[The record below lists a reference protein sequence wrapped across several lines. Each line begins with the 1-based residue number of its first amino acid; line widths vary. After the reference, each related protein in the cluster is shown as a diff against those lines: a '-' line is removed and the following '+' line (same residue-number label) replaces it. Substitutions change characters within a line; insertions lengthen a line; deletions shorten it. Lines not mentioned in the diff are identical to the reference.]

1 MPELSIQQAEALIEA
16 NSILCPPIK
25 SGYLGDLPQSV
36 VLYIETAHHL
46 QANQMIAKNLE
57 IIQKIYAIHDQTFLY
72 LPQLLQDGADVFR
85 YVYPGLP
92 IDQSV
97 TPENITATVTAKLLA
112 ELNISPEIQGPMLL
126 TYSNKY
132 GNNSSNW
139 VITHIKGKIS
149 VQQFFQTPATVYE
162 HYNYNNVK
170 YSRVLG
176 DYSPGNNSTDP
187 EERFDAEV
195 NRIVS
200 EIDERIRFLKEK
212 GLFRI
217 LSDTIA
223 PMLTPKLSRL
233 CVTEDFRIHLPDYD
247 DMEIILNPLSKA
259 VYFLFLRHPE
269 GIFLKN
275 LPRYRDELTQIYRLL
290 SNRENLQHMDESIRK
305 LTDPSDNSIYE
316 KCSRIKRAFIEK
328 FSAELAQHYYVDGHL
343 KRPKHISLP
352 TGMISLPDALKNI
365 KTLITQEDY
374 MVMNLAEILKNIGI
388 GEK

>member
-1 MPELSIQQAEALIEA
+1 
-16 NSILCPPIK
+16 
-25 SGYLGDLPQSV
+25 
-36 VLYIETAHHL
+36 
-46 QANQMIAKNLE
+46 
-57 IIQKIYAIHDQTFLY
+57 
-72 LPQLLQDGADVFR
+72 
-85 YVYPGLP
+85 
-92 IDQSV
+92 
-97 TPENITATVTAKLLA
+97 
-112 ELNISPEIQGPMLL
+112 MLL

-149 VQQFFQTPATVYE
+149 VQQFFQTHARIYE

-374 MVMNLAEILKNIGI
+374 MAMNLAEILKNIGI

>member
-139 VITHIKGKIS
+139 VIDRKS
-149 VQQFFQTPATVYE
+149 VV
-162 HYNYNNVK
+162 
-170 YSRVLG
+170 
-176 DYSPGNNSTDP
+176 
-187 EERFDAEV
+187 
-195 NRIVS
+195 
-200 EIDERIRFLKEK
+200 
-212 GLFRI
+212 
-217 LSDTIA
+217 
-223 PMLTPKLSRL
+223 
-233 CVTEDFRIHLPDYD
+233 
-247 DMEIILNPLSKA
+247 
-259 VYFLFLRHPE
+259 
-269 GIFLKN
+269 
-275 LPRYRDELTQIYRLL
+275 
-290 SNRENLQHMDESIRK
+290 
-305 LTDPSDNSIYE
+305 
-316 KCSRIKRAFIEK
+316 
-328 FSAELAQHYYVDGHL
+328 
-343 KRPKHISLP
+343 
-352 TGMISLPDALKNI
+352 
-365 KTLITQEDY
+365 
-374 MVMNLAEILKNIGI
+374 
-388 GEK
+388 